1 MKELEKLQVTQ
12 YEVLAPLP
20 NPFRFNDGTMVKTR
34 ADWPRRRAELIET
47 AAYLQYG
54 HMPPEPDFLEVDP
67 LYLGGKGKLSVYRI
81 TTGKREHPVVFQMA
95 VHLPK
100 KGEKFPAVIDG
111 DWCWDVMNDRQIS
124 SLFTDHGIMLVKFNR
139 TEIVPDIRGLP
150 RNSPI
155 HLAYPEYDFGA
166 IAAWAWGYSRCVDAI
181 EKLGLTDMDNITFT
195 GWSRGGKTALLAGA
209 LDERASIV
217 NTEAPCA
224 GGSCWRVRMRAIT
237 EDGDEKRSER
247 LEDIMRNFPDWFSPK
262 MKEYVGRAEDLPYD
276 EHELKALVAPRIL
289 FDSEAKSDIWA
300 GPLCAYQSNIGA
312 REVYRFLGVEENLLW
327 YWRDGYHDQTMEDF
341 EMLLNL
347 ILHRMKGKALSE
359 KFMNVPFDAPE
370 PAFEW
375 RAPTAE

>member
-20 NPFRFNDGTMVKTR
+20 NPFRFNDGTMVKTP
-34 ADWPRRRAELIET
+34 ADWPRRRTELIET

-54 HMPPEPDFLEVDP
+54 HMPPEPEFLEVEP
-67 LYLGGKGKLSVYRI
+67 LYLGGKGKLSVYRVI
-81 TTGKREHPVVFQMA
+81 TGTHAHPVTFQMA
-95 VHLPK
+95 IHLPK
-100 KGEKFPAVIDG
+100 EGEKFPAVIDG
-111 DWCWDVMNDRQIS
+111 DWCWDVMNDRDIS
-124 SLFTDHGIMLVKFNR
+124 SLFTSHGIMLVKFNR

-150 RNSPI
+150 RNSAI
-155 HLAYPEYDFGA
+155 HLAYPDYDFGA

-181 EKLGLTDMDNITFT
+181 EKLGLADMDNITFT
-195 GWSRGGKTALLAGA
+195 GLSRGGKTALLAGA

-262 MKEYVGRAEDLPYD
+262 MKEYVGRAEELPYD

-312 REVYRFLGVEENLLW
+312 REVYKFLGAEENLLW
-327 YWRDGYHDQTMEDF
+327 YWRDGYHDQTLEDF

-347 ILHRMKGKALSE
+347 IQHRMKGEALSE

-375 RAPTAE
+375 RAPIAE

>member
-1 MKELEKLQVTQ
+1 MKAPEKLQVTQ

-20 NPFRFNDGTMVKTR
+20 NPFRFNDGTMLKTP
-34 ADWPRRRAELIET
+34 ADWGKRRAELIET

-54 HMPPEPDFLEVDP
+54 HMPPEPEFLEVEP
-67 LYLGGKGKLSVYRI
+67 LYLGGNGRMNVYRVI
-81 TTGKREHPVVFQMA
+81 TGTKEHPVTFQMA

-100 KGEKFPAVIDG
+100 EGTKFPAVIDG
-111 DWCWDVMNDRQIS
+111 DWCWDVMNDREIS
-124 SLFTDHGIMLVKFNR
+124 SLFTSHGIMLVKFNR
-139 TEIVPDIRGLP
+139 TEIVPDMRGLP

-155 HLAYPEYDFGA
+155 HLAYPDYDFGA
-166 IAAWAWGYSRCVDAI
+166 IAAWAWGYSRCVDAV
-181 EKLGLTDMDNITFT
+181 EKLGLADMDNITFT
-195 GWSRGGKTALLAGA
+195 GLSRGGKTALLAGA

-247 LEDIMRNFPDWFSPK
+247 LEDILRNFPDWFSPR

-312 REVYRFLGVEENLLW
+312 REVYKFLGVEENLLW
-327 YWRDGYHDQTMEDF
+327 YWREGYHDQTMEDF

-347 ILHRMKGKALSE
+347 IEHRMKGAPLSE

-375 RAPTAE
+375 RAPKQ